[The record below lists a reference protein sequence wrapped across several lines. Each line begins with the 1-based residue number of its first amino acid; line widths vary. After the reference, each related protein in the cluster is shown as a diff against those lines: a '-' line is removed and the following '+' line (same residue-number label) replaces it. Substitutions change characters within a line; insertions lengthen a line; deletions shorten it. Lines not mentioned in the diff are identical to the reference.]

1 MTDALLPRRNL
12 GRSGLRVS
20 PIGLGFMQFSGGR
33 IGSAMF
39 GATDQG
45 GANAVVEAAL
55 RSGITFFDTAEF
67 YGQGRSER
75 ALSRALETA
84 GDAARDAVVATKWT
98 PFLRTARHLARSASR
113 RQEAL
118 APHPIDLYQIHF
130 PASFSSIPAQM
141 RAMAGLQHRGAI
153 RAVGVSNFSARQ
165 MEQAHAALGSE
176 GVALATNQVRVSLLD
191 RQVDRNG
198 VLETARGLGI
208 TLIAFGPLAG
218 GVLTGRFH
226 QDPERLRAVP
236 MLRRRTSPYPYS
248 QAGLTR
254 TAPLV
259 DALQEIAQE
268 HGALPA
274 QVALSWLVT
283 FHGETV
289 VAIPGAS
296 RPAQAEQ
303 NGAALRLRLSDSEL
317 SRLDELSRRVST

>member
-1 MTDALLPRRNL
+1 
-12 GRSGLRVS
+12 
-20 PIGLGFMQFSGGR
+20 MQFTGGR
-33 IGSAMF
+33 VGRAMF
-39 GATDQG
+39 GATDQ
-45 GANAVVEAAL
+45 ASADAVVEAAL
-55 RSGITFFDTAEF
+55 QSGITFFDTAEF

-75 ALSRALETA
+75 ALSRALEAA
-84 GDAARDAVVATKWT
+84 GDAAHDAVVATKWA
-98 PFLRTARHLARSASR
+98 PFLRTARHLRRSAGR

-141 RAMAGLQHRGAI
+141 RAMAALQQRGAI

-165 MEQAHAALGSE
+165 MERAHAALARE
-176 GVALATNQVRVSLLD
+176 GVALATNQVRISLLD

-198 VLETARGLGI
+198 VVETARGLGI
-208 TLIAFGPLAG
+208 ALIAYGPLAG

-226 QDPERLRAVP
+226 DDPERLRAVP

-248 QAGLTR
+248 LQGLAR
-254 TAPLV
+254 TAPLIT
-259 DALQEIAQE
+259 ALREIAE
-268 HGALPA
+268 AHGALPA

-283 FHGETV
+283 FHGETA

-303 NGAALRLRLSDSEL
+303 NGGALRVRLSDSEL
-317 SRLDELSRRVST
+317 ARLDEISRRVSA